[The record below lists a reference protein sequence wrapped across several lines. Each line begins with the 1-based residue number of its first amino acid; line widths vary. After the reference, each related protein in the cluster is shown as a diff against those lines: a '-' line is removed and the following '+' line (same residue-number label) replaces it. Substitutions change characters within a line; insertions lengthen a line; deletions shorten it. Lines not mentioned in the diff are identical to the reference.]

1 MEMFERY
8 TENARRVIF
17 FARYEASQFGSPYI
31 ETEHL
36 LLGMLREDKALTNR
50 FLRSHASV
58 EGIRKEIEKATVN
71 REKTSTSVDLPLS
84 NESKRVLAYGAE
96 EAERLGHKH
105 IGTEHLLLGLMR
117 EEKCFAAGILERR
130 GLKLETLREELARHV
145 DEEKPTSSKAG
156 ASAAAG
162 FQDLTAAAGAGIL
175 DSIVGRELEID
186 TVIEVLGN
194 RGRRN
199 VLLVGPRGAG
209 KAAIVEALA
218 QRINEG
224 RVPRDLASK
233 RVLAVQPRFVASL
246 AATDPRLG
254 EMARMLSSG
263 YGGGAAGRATHGLAR
278 LLASEENLEQFIL
291 FIEDIH
297 ELVQSPSPSA
307 AGDLAAL
314 LKCALGDAGLQCIGA
329 TDAQGLNAIAQRHP
343 RLLEHFRA
351 VHLRPLGAEEML
363 SALRVR
369 KVALEKFHEVT
380 YSDEALDAVLRSV
393 YGASQQTSS
402 AAQALELLDAAGAA
416 VKLRR
421 TPETPEIAEAHKRIK
436 FISHRHEQ
444 AVTNHEF
451 EKARFYSDEERKER
465 ENLRILEE
473 KQGAAAPSSASV
485 TAADVEQVLARWSK
499 YPYSE

>member
-1 MEMFERY
+1 MFERY

-36 LLGMLREDKALTNR
+36 LLGILREDKALTNR
-50 FLRSHASV
+50 LLRSHASV
-58 EGIRKEIEKATVN
+58 EGIRKEIEKHTVI
-71 REKTSTSVDLPLS
+71 RERVSTSVDLPLS
-84 NESKRVLAYGAE
+84 NESKRVLAYAAE

-117 EEKCFAAGILERR
+117 EEKCFAADLLQRR
-130 GLKLETLREELARHV
+130 GLKLETLREELARIG
-145 DEEKPTSSKAG
+145 EENKPTSSEAG
-156 ASAAAG
+156 PSAAAG

-175 DSIVGRELEID
+175 GPIAGRELEID
-186 TVIEVLGN
+186 TAIEVLEN

-209 KAAIVEALA
+209 KSAVVEGLAL
-218 QRINEG
+218 RISEG
-224 RVPRDLASK
+224 RVPRSLASK
-233 RVLAVQPRFVASL
+233 RVLTAEPRFVASL
-246 AATDPRLG
+246 AATDPRFG
-254 EMARMLSSG
+254 EVARRLISG
-263 YGGGAAGRATHGLAR
+263 PGGGGVSVGRAGYDFGR
-278 LLASEENLEQFIL
+278 LLGSGESLDQLIL

-297 ELVQSPSPSA
+297 ELVESQSRSA
-307 AGDLAAL
+307 AGDLSAQLKSAL
-314 LKCALGDAGLQCIGA
+314 QNAGLQCIGT
-329 TDAQGLNAIAQRHP
+329 TDAEGLNAIAQRRP
-343 RLLEHFRA
+343 RLLEHFRP
-351 VHLRPLGAEEML
+351 VYLHPLSAEEML
-363 SALRVR
+363 AVLRMR
-369 KVALEKFHEVT
+369 KAALEKFHEVA
-380 YSDEALDAVLRSV
+380 YADEALDAVVQSV
-393 YGASQQTSS
+393 YGASQQASS

-421 TPETPEIAEAHKRIK
+421 APVSPEIVEAHKRIK
-436 FISHRHEQ
+436 FISHRHEL

-473 KQGAAAPSSASV
+473 KYGAIAPSSESV